1 MLYILSGM
9 SQLFKPLHFF
19 FYTLDAQKLPSLH
32 PVEIMLSKSLSC
44 EHFPYARLVC
54 LWRAILIA
62 VVLCRKHSTLMLF
75 TFKNSLGSALLLAS
89 EQFHLS
95 KSIIAFLIRQK
106 INP

>member
-1 MLYILSGM
+1 MPG
-9 SQLFKPLHFF
+9 
-19 FYTLDAQKLPSLH
+19 LH
-32 PVEIMLSKSLSC
+32 PMEILLSKSLSC

-75 TFKNSLGSALLLAS
+75 TFKNSLRSALLLAS

-95 KSIIAFLIRQK
+95 KSIIAFLIRKK